1 MAHSKDRSNDDI
13 QFHWGKKRGIGG
25 TKRDCQFYESFTF
38 DNVNYSLY
46 DCVYLSKHGEPEP
59 YIGKILK
66 IWEQSGHKRV
76 KILWFFR
83 PNEIQ
88 NYLGDHAPLE
98 KEIFM
103 ASGEGVGL
111 SNVNE
116 LEAIA
121 GKCRVICTSKD
132 EKNQQP
138 SSEELAMADY
148 IFYRTFDVGSY
159 EISEKIAD
167 RIAGVEVK
175 YLLNWK
181 ENQKPKFEA
190 NGNGDHKPKIEATF
204 EAIGGDQ
211 NSEDKFSRKMTLAD
225 GSGKPSDRVSSE
237 MVRLSEKK
245 TNSLDESLKKAFPSV
260 PADEDKKADPQT
272 LGATRRPD
280 QKPKTEAIS
289 EAIGDGDQKP
299 EFEAIGDGDQS
310 SEEKPSKKMR
320 LTDDLA
326 KNLDKASSEKAK
338 LSEKNSEALDN
349 SLKKAS
355 PSVPAN
361 KDKRADPQTL
371 EVTRRPDAD
380 RSKWFKGLPWE
391 VRMQNAAEQGTLVFI
406 ENLDPSY
413 TSSEVEDIIYLALK
427 QSCTARVIQQAT
439 FQDPNYGQAYAIFKT
454 KEAADL
460 AVSKINMGC
469 LMLPK
474 GRPLTCSKGMLKV
487 PLPKSSTFTGHS
499 SVMLKSQLQRED
511 MKKAVSTSHCSQPNT
526 IEYEM
531 AMDWILTQEKSVRW
545 FHRLFKRHGDEQ
557 KLGQKNLKHK

>member
-1 MAHSKDRSNDDI
+1 MAHSEDRSNDDI

-66 IWEQSGHKRV
+66 IWEQLGHKRV

-88 NYLGDHAPLE
+88 NYLGDHTPLE
-98 KEIFM
+98 TEIFM

-111 SNVNE
+111 SNVNA

-121 GKCRVICTSKD
+121 GKCCVICTSKD
-132 EKNQQP
+132 ERNRQP

-167 RIAGVEVK
+167 RIADVEVK

-181 ENQKPKFEA
+181 EDQKPKLEA
-190 NGNGDHKPKIEATF
+190 NGNGDRKPNIEAKF
-204 EAIGGDQ
+204 EAVGGDQ
-211 NSEDKFSRKMTLAD
+211 EPEDKSSKKIALVD
-225 GSGKPSDRVSSE
+225 GSAKPLDMASFE
-237 MVRLSEKK
+237 KVRLGEKK
-245 TNSLDESLKKAFPSV
+245 TNPLDESLKMASPAV
-260 PADEDKKADPQT
+260 PADGNKKAGPQT
-272 LGATRRPD
+272 LGVTRRPD
-280 QKPKTEAIS
+280 QKWKAEAIF
-289 EAIGDGDQKP
+289 EAIGDGDRVPK
-299 EFEAIGDGDQS
+299 FEAIGDGDQR

-320 LTDDLA
+320 LTDGLA

-338 LSEKNSEALDN
+338 LCEKKTEALDN
-349 SLKKAS
+349 SLKKVS
-355 PSVPAN
+355 PAVPADKDN
-361 KDKRADPQTL
+361 KADPQTL
-371 EVTRRPDAD
+371 EVTRRSDAD

-391 VRMQNAAEQGTLVFI
+391 GRMQKAAEQGTLVFI

-413 TSSEVEDIIYLALK
+413 TSSEVEDIIYHALK
-427 QSCTARVIQQAT
+427 QSCTARVIPQAT
-439 FQDPNYGQAYAIFKT
+439 FQDPTYGQAYVIFKT
-454 KEAADL
+454 KEATDL

-469 LMLPK
+469 LMLPN
-474 GRPLTCSKGMLKV
+474 GRGM
-487 PLPKSSTFTGHS
+487 
-499 SVMLKSQLQRED
+499 VMSR
-511 MKKAVSTSHCSQPNT
+511 N
-526 IEYEM
+526 
-531 AMDWILTQEKSVRW
+531 
-545 FHRLFKRHGDEQ
+545 
-557 KLGQKNLKHK
+557 

>member
-1 MAHSKDRSNDDI
+1 MAHLEDRSNDDI

-38 DNVNYSLY
+38 DNVSYSLY

-66 IWEQSGHKRV
+66 IWEQLGHKRV

-111 SNVNE
+111 SNVNA

-121 GKCRVICTSKD
+121 GKCCVICTSKD
-132 EKNQQP
+132 ERNQQP
-138 SSEELAMADY
+138 STEELAMADY

-181 ENQKPKFEA
+181 EDQKPKFEA
-190 NGNGDHKPKIEATF
+190 NGNGDHKPKIEAKF
-204 EAIGGDQ
+204 EEIGGDQ
-211 NSEDKFSRKMTLAD
+211 KSEDKSSKKMALAD
-225 GSGKPSDRVSSE
+225 GSAKPLDMVSSE
-237 MVRLSEKK
+237 KVMLGEKK
-245 TNSLDESLKKAFPSV
+245 TNSLDESLKKAS
-260 PADEDKKADPQT
+260 PAVLAEENNKADCQT
-272 LGATRRPD
+272 LGVTRRPD
-280 QKPKTEAIS
+280 QKSKTEAIF
-289 EAIGDGDQKP
+289 ETIGDGDQVPK
-299 EFEAIGDGDQS
+299 FEAIGDGDQR
-310 SEEKPSKKMR
+310 SEGKPSKKMR
-320 LTDDLA
+320 LTDGLA
-326 KNLDKASSEKAK
+326 KNIDKASSEKVK
-338 LSEKNSEALDN
+338 LCEKKTETLDN
-349 SLKKAS
+349 SLKEVS
-355 PSVPAN
+355 PAVPAD

-391 VRMQNAAEQGTLVFI
+391 GRMQKAAEQGTLVFI

-413 TSSEVEDIIYLALK
+413 TSSEVEDIIYHALK

-439 FQDPNYGQAYAIFKT
+439 FQDPNYGQAYVIFKT

-469 LMLPK
+469 LMLPN
-474 GRPLTCSKGMLKV
+474 GRPFTCSKGMLNV
-487 PLPKSSTFTGHS
+487 PQQKSSAFTGHL
-499 SVMLKSQLQRED
+499 SVKLKPQLQRED
-511 MKKAVSTSHCSQPNT
+511 MKKAVSTSHHSQPNT

-531 AMDWILTQEKSVRW
+531 AMDWILAREKSLRW
-545 FHRLFKRHGDEQ
+545 FHRLFKGHGDEQ
-557 KLGQKNLKHK
+557 KLGKKSLKHK